1 MYHCDKKGRG
11 VHIRGGRLKNIL
23 LRVDCTYSR
32 MLEKCVQELYSNE
45 EQEQNYFYIAD
56 TRGIAIWNGDKIEV
70 DVEGSGQRARECD
83 WTLEQYIHLSSA
95 KFFSK
100 ARFYCVRKSKGMFLQ
115 DIYIYSLITRQH
127 IHVIL

>member
-1 MYHCDKKGRG
+1 MSFWELIAHTLECWRN
-11 VHIRGGRLKNIL
+11 VSKNFI
-23 LRVDCTYSR
+23 
-32 MLEKCVQELYSNE
+32 
-45 EQEQNYFYIAD
+45 QEQNDFYIAD

-100 ARFYCVRKSKGMFLQ
+100 ARFYCVKKPKGTFGGEGLLLARILIYNSYLTIETPSDEDGAGSGSGMYLKS
-115 DIYIYSLITRQH
+115 
-127 IHVIL
+127 